1 MISGALDHVRRR
13 NLFVVVSF
21 GRNKPSL
28 RIDVHAA
35 LAVVGT
41 GLHLKQLASAF
52 KVHFVTVDHSFQ
64 RVGRGVSLIASEDRP
79 DRWVFR
85 TEPPQGETSGMIT
98 AGGAHLVERR

>member
-21 GRNKPSL
+21 RRNKPSL

-41 GLHLKQLASAF
+41 GLHLKQLARAF
-52 KVHFVTVDHSFQ
+52 KVYFVAIDHSFQ
-64 RVGRGVSLIASEDRP
+64 RVGRGIVLIGPENRP

-85 TEPPQGETSGMIT
+85 TKPPQGETARMIT
-98 AGGAHLVERR
+98 AGG